1 MTIIHSIAVATDFSP
16 GSNAA
21 VERAVQLAVAHG
33 ASLRLLHAFDVSL
46 GHSVKGIFDP
56 QRLTRNAP
64 PDVLMRQHLSDLAA
78 ALAKQT
84 GLRVEAGF
92 SVGKADSGI
101 KAYAGAHEVAL
112 VVMGSRAEPAATG
125 LGSTASKVVR
135 SLACPV
141 LIVRSGGARS
151 YEKVLLAVDMHE
163 GSARVATVALSL
175 FPAAQHH
182 LLYAVD
188 PALERVLGTSAVEK
202 DQMRVPHESMHA
214 LAVRQLEQMARELT
228 TRFQHQVA
236 AEVLEDVPS
245 RAIVERA
252 ATLHADCVA
261 VGHHG
266 HGAGPERLLGSMV
279 QHVLHHTLRD
289 VLVVP

>member
-1 MTIIHSIAVATDFSP
+1 MMTIHSIAAATDFSP

-33 ASLRLLHAFDVSL
+33 ASLRLLHAFDVSV

-64 PDVLMRQHLSDLAA
+64 PDVLMRQHLTDLAA

-84 GLRVEAGF
+84 GLRVETGF
-92 SVGKADSGI
+92 SVGKADSAI
-101 KAYAGAHEVAL
+101 NAYVSAHDVS
-112 VVMGSRAEPAATG
+112 VVVIGSRAEPAMVG

-141 LIVRSGGARS
+141 LIVRSGGARP

-163 GSARVATVALSL
+163 GSARVAASALTL

-182 LLYAVD
+182 LLHAVD
-188 PALERVLGTSAVEK
+188 PALERVLGESAVEK
-202 DQMRVPHESMHA
+202 GQNRVPHESMHA

-228 TRFQHQVA
+228 SRFQRQVA
-236 AEVLEDVPS
+236 VEVVDDVPS

-266 HGAGPERLLGSMV
+266 QGAGTERLLGSMV
-279 QHVLHHTLRD
+279 QHVLLHTLRD